1 MDEAISVALYD
12 LMIND
17 VLCTVIQTPLRFLVI
32 FHFFLSRIA
41 DAFSLSSLPRCVQL
55 MGPDPLF
62 LARHEV
68 RGLKPLA
75 QLDAAALEE
84 RSNRHG
90 ELALAG

>member
-1 MDEAISVALYD
+1 MYFA
-12 LMIND
+12 
-17 VLCTVIQTPLRFLVI
+17 TVIQTPLRFLVN
-32 FHFFLSRIA
+32 
-41 DAFSLSSLPRCVQL
+41 FSLLSFQNRRRPSVFASLPRCVQQ

>member
-1 MDEAISVALYD
+1 
-12 LMIND
+12 
-17 VLCTVIQTPLRFLVI
+17 
-32 FHFFLSRIA
+32 
-41 DAFSLSSLPRCVQL
+41 

-75 QLDAAALEE
+75 QLHAAALEE